1 MAYYDEYND
10 KIDPNDQGID
20 AFFTSLASGET
31 EPQLEPQ
38 PEPGPEP
45 APSGPEP
52 VLSPDVPTGTTSSP
66 GGSPEPGGTD
76 GSPELGGTD
85 AGSIDAGNMT
95 PTRPRSPQPVSA
107 ASADTPTAFSTMPS
121 DPTMGYGSPAA
132 QTVALRT
139 PYISTPFQYGQ
150 ASRVKSPFGLGGG
163 GPQTYGDTGGG
174 PRLFRRQRALLE
186 SPGGEVTGV
195 DRDRDSGQLSALI
208 KSILQQQ
215 RS

>member
-1 MAYYDEYND
+1 
-10 KIDPNDQGID
+10 
-20 AFFTSLASGET
+20 
-31 EPQLEPQ
+31 
-38 PEPGPEP
+38 
-45 APSGPEP
+45 
-52 VLSPDVPTGTTSSP
+52 
-66 GGSPEPGGTD
+66 
-76 GSPELGGTD
+76 
-85 AGSIDAGNMT
+85 MT

-107 ASADTPTAFSTMPS
+107 TGADTPTAFSTMPP

-174 PRLFRRQRALLE
+174 PRLFRRQQALLE
-186 SPGGEVTGV
+186 SPEGEVTGV

-215 RS
+215 RR